1 MRLLSVCVLSTL
13 LCKYRAVGEDSAAYN
28 AVCAYFFPGEYT
40 YQCADGTYCISEDMM
55 CDDYEV
61 CPDGSDEIGCG
72 GDETDGETAVS
83 GKDSIDSMTFL
94 PCDEIAPGAY
104 YDTNGCAMWFPNF
117 AYKCADGSNC
127 FPERNLCDGHKLC
140 ADGSDKIDSSTDVA
154 DEGNNDTGN
163 EADSDGDVNG
173 GNNDDTGDED
183 NTKTKAYNDTS
194 GCGKQYLES
203 PFVCVDRSWC
213 IKEEQLCDGLVNCN
227 DHSDEIECGYGETDS
242 NNCTVPTHL
251 GNDGP
256 SDFEDQLL
264 EAHNYFRCLH
274 GVGAL
279 SWNTTLALKG
289 QRVAQNNSES
299 GKLEHTSLYDY
310 GENLAVTRM
319 EDMSY
324 ATGYG
329 FVKLW
334 YDEIKHYDYS
344 KPGYALETGH
354 FTQVVWADSKTLG
367 CGAVDDGNRDWL
379 ACEYS
384 PPGNYNNQFSSN
396 VPQPL

>member
-94 PCDEIAPGAY
+94 PC
-104 YDTNGCAMWFPNF
+104 
-117 AYKCADGSNC
+117 
-127 FPERNLCDGHKLC
+127 
-140 ADGSDKIDSSTDVA
+140 DSSTDVA